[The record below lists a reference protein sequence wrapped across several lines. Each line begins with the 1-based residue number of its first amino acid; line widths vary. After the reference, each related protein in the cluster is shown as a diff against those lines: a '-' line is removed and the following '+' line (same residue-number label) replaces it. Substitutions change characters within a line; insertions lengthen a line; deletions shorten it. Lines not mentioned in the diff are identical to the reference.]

1 MINFLQRDYEYLQS
15 FLSTNIGD
23 PDIVILLNKS
33 TSIKQIATIIE
44 LLRKGDKNGSHL
56 SSMKMNYSFKMSEK
70 LVRQSFRSDRNQ
82 THEFTFCIIN
92 QSYN

>member
-44 LLRKGDKNGSHL
+44 LLRIGDKNGSHL

-70 LVRQSFRSDRNQ
+70 LV
-82 THEFTFCIIN
+82 
-92 QSYN
+92 